1 MPDPPLANDVVAL
14 RAWSER
20 DIPFIV
26 AACQDPLID
35 RFTAAIPYP
44 YGEPD
49 ARAWLAGQEMFSSLP
64 VRLSVRLVGVVE
76 PV

>member
-26 AACQDPLID
+26 AARREPLIE
-35 RFTAAIPYP
+35 RFTAAIPSP
-44 YGEPD
+44 
-49 ARAWLAGQEMFSSLP
+49 
-64 VRLSVRLVGVVE
+64 
-76 PV
+76 